1 MLNRDLKA
9 TYKMFYHLFFESL
22 VDTFSPFNIFRYI
35 SFRAIYATA
44 TALVISLVLGPFMIA
59 RLKQLRIGEHLI
71 EEGPKSKSEEWDSKA
86 GTPTMGGILI
96 IVSIL
101 VSIVFWSRLDQPF
114 FYLMILTILWFGGLG
129 FLDDYSKLVKQ
140 QSLGLRGWHKI
151 GLQTVGALAIASYLY
166 QAGPIVTG
174 DVATRTSLS
183 LPFFKTVQP
192 ELGILFIPFATLV
205 IVGTSNAV
213 NLTDGM
219 DGLAIGCTI
228 FVAGTL
234 GVLGYMTSHHQIA
247 NYLNIFHF
255 PIAGEVATI
264 FCAALVGAGLGF
276 LWYNSHPA
284 QVFMGD
290 TGSLVLGATLGTVA
304 LLIKQE
310 FLLVIVGAIFV
321 AEALSVIIQVW
332 SFRTFGK
339 RVFKMSPLHYHFLLS
354 GWKESKVV
362 IRFWIIGL
370 ILVLIALSTVKLR

>member
-1 MLNRDLKA
+1 
-9 TYKMFYHLFFESL
+9 MFYHLFYENL
-22 VDTFSPFNIFRYI
+22 VEAFSPFNIFRYI

-44 TALVISLVLGPFMIA
+44 TALVISLVLGPFMIR
-59 RLKQLRIGEHLI
+59 RLKQLRIGEHIL
-71 EEGPKSKSEEWDSKA
+71 EDGPRAKSTEWDEKA

-96 IVSIL
+96 IVSVL
-101 VSIVFWSRLDQPF
+101 VSVLLWSRLDRPYIF
-114 FYLMILTILWFGGLG
+114 MMVLTTLWFGGLG

-151 GLQTVGALAIASYLY
+151 GLQTLGAVAIAVYLY
-166 QAGPIVTG
+166 GWGPTAGDDVT
-174 DVATRTSLS
+174 TRTALS
-183 LPFFKTVQP
+183 LPFFKAVRP

-219 DGLAIGCTI
+219 DGLAIGCTL

-234 GVLGYMTSHHQIA
+234 GVLGYLTSHGQIA
-247 NYLNIFHF
+247 AYLNIFHL
-255 PIAGEVATI
+255 PVSGEVGTI

-290 TGSLVLGATLGTVA
+290 TGSLTLGATLGTVA

-332 SFRTFGK
+332 AFRTFGK
-339 RVFKMSPLHYHFLLS
+339 RVFKMSPIHYHFLLS

-362 IRFWIIGL
+362 IRFWIVGL
-370 ILVLIALSTVKLR
+370 ILVLIALSTLKVR

>member
-1 MLNRDLKA
+1 
-9 TYKMFYHLFFESL
+9 MFYHLFYENL
-22 VDTFSPFNIFRYI
+22 LEAFSPFNIFRYI

-44 TALVISLVLGPFMIA
+44 TALVISLVLGPFMIR
-59 RLKQLRIGEHLI
+59 RLKQLRIGEHIL
-71 EEGPKSKSEEWDSKA
+71 EDGPKAKSQEWDEKA

-96 IVSIL
+96 IVSVL
-101 VSIVFWSRLDQPF
+101 VSVLFWSRWDQPYIF
-114 FYLMILTILWFGGLG
+114 MMVLTTLWFGGLG

-151 GLQTVGALAIASYLY
+151 GLQTLGAVAIAVYLY
-166 QAGPIVTG
+166 GWGPVAGEDVT
-174 DVATRTSLS
+174 TRTALS
-183 LPFFKTVQP
+183 LPFFKEVRP
-192 ELGILFIPFATLV
+192 ELGVLFIPFATLV

-219 DGLAIGCTI
+219 DGLAIGCTL

-234 GVLGYMTSHHQIA
+234 GVLGYMSSHGQIA
-247 NYLNIFHF
+247 AYLDIFHL
-255 PIAGEVATI
+255 PASGEMTAI

-290 TGSLVLGATLGTVA
+290 TGSLTLGATLGAVA

-321 AEALSVIIQVW
+321 VEALSVIIQVW
-332 SFRTFGK
+332 AFRTFGR
-339 RVFKMSPLHYHFLLS
+339 RVFKMSPIHYHFLLS

-362 IRFWIIGL
+362 IRFWIMGL
-370 ILVLIALSTVKLR
+370 ILVLIALSTLKVR